1 MTGQLKTALLLG
13 LLTALLIMIGGAIGG
28 RVGLFFA
35 FVMAFVMNVASYW
48 YSDKIV
54 LKMYKAREV
63 SPGDAPALHAM
74 VDELAHEAG
83 IPKPKVCIIP
93 QETPNA
99 FATGRNP
106 QNGVVAVTE
115 GIMRILTPAEL
126 KGVIAHELGHIRN
139 RDILVQTVAAV
150 IGGAIVYLAN
160 IAQFAAF
167 FGFGGSS
174 DDEGGGNPIVLLL
187 MAFLAPV
194 AAMLVQMA
202 ISRTREYGA
211 DKSGAQFNHDPLALA
226 SALEKISNYAK
237 QAPIHGGNPATAHMF
252 IINPFAGGM
261 AGLFST
267 HPPVE
272 DRIARLRAMAGGQA

>member
-1 MTGQLKTALLLG
+1 MFGQLKTALLLG
-13 LLTALLIMIGGAIGG
+13 LLTALLIMIGGALGG
-28 RVGLFFA
+28 RLGLIFA
-35 FVMAFVMNVASYW
+35 FGMAFVMNVASYW

-74 VDELAHEAG
+74 VDELTQAAG

-126 KGVIAHELGHIRN
+126 KGVIAHELGHIKN

-150 IGGAIVYLAN
+150 IAGAIVYIAN
-160 IAQFAAF
+160 IAQFAAI
-167 FGFGGSS
+167 FGFGGN
-174 DDEGGGNPIVLLL
+174 DEEGGNPIVMLLL
-187 MAFLAPV
+187 AFLAPV

-211 DKSGAQFNHDPLALA
+211 DKSGAEFNHDPMALA
-226 SALEKISNYAK
+226 SALDKISNFAK
-237 QAPIHGGNPATAHMF
+237 QKPIEEGNPATAHMF
-252 IINPFAGGM
+252 IINPFAGKM

-272 DRIARLRAMAGGQA
+272 ERIARLRAMAGASA